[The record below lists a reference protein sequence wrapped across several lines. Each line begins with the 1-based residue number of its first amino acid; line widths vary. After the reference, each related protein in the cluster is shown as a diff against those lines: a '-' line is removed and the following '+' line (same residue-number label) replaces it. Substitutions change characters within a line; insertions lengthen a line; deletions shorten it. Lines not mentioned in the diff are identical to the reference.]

1 MKTEDGEARG
11 LALTLALPKLLVG
24 LAIVAAGVIFTLD
37 NFNLLDAGAVLR
49 FWPAVLI
56 LIGLA
61 KIATA
66 RPGHSSVGGWV
77 LLLIGGVLLA
87 ARLFSFDID
96 LDDFWPLILVLI
108 GGWLVMAAFRG
119 SRRHRGND
127 ALATELSGFALMAGN
142 ALTSGSQEF
151 RGGDLAAVMGG
162 LELDLRG
169 AALAPEGA
177 VLDVF
182 VMWGGVEIHVPEGW
196 TVESRVLP
204 VMAAYEDQT
213 RPPADPT
220 GRKLLVRG
228 LVLMGGIEV
237 NHKPSED

>member
-1 MKTEDGEARG
+1 MKLEEKEVRG

-37 NFNLLDAGAVLR
+37 NFNLLDAGEVLR
-49 FWPAVLI
+49 YWPAALI

-66 RPGHSSVGGWV
+66 RPGKTSVGGWV

-119 SRRHRGND
+119 PRRPRGD
-127 ALATELSGFALMAGN
+127 QDQATDVSGFALMGGN

-162 LELDLRG
+162 LELDLRS
-169 AALAPEGA
+169 ARLAPEGA

-182 VMWGGVEIHVPEGW
+182 AMWGGIDIHVPEGW
-196 TVESRVLP
+196 AIESQVLP
-204 VMAAYEDQT
+204 VMAAFEDQT
-213 RPPADPT
+213 RPATEPSAP
-220 GRKLLVRG
+220 KLLIRG